1 MQNLRQ
7 PLQPRAEQHACGDCP
22 IRHQAVC
29 ARCEAEDLALLEAA
43 KVFRRYAPGQSI
55 LRAGDRMDFVGSVL
69 TGAACLMHLRPDG
82 RSQMVGLLLPSH
94 FLGRPGRDH
103 AAFDV
108 VALEET
114 ELCCFRRA
122 AFDSILERT
131 PRIGQRLLDMALD
144 ELEAS
149 RAWLTVLGRKTA
161 REKIA
166 SYFIMLHDHDRR
178 LDGADRDAPSRVT
191 LPMTREQMADH
202 LDLTMETVSRQV
214 TALRGDGLLQP
225 VSARVV
231 DLPDPPG
238 LRAVAG
244 G

>member
-7 PLQPRAEQHACGDCP
+7 SPPSRTDQHACADCP

-29 ARCEAEDLALLEAA
+29 ARCEAEDLDMLEQS
-43 KVFRRYAPGQSI
+43 KFFRRFAPGQSI
-55 LRAGDRMDFVGSVL
+55 LRAGDRMDFVASVL
-69 TGAACLMHLRPDG
+69 SGAACLTHLRPDG
-82 RSQMVGLLLPSH
+82 RMQMVGLLLPSD
-94 FLGRPGRDH
+94 FMGRPGRDH
-103 AAFDV
+103 ALYDV

-114 ELCCFRRA
+114 VLCCFRRT
-122 AFDSILERT
+122 AFDALLARN

-149 RAWLTVLGRKTA
+149 RNWLTVLGRKTA

-166 SYFIMLHDHDRR
+166 SFLMLIHDHDRR
-178 LDGADRDAPSRVT
+178 VEGPSRDAVARVA
-191 LPMTREQMADH
+191 LPVTRDQMADH
-202 LDLTMETVSRQV
+202 LDLTMETVSRQI
-214 TALRGDGLLQP
+214 TILR
-225 VSARVV
+225 AERVLV
-231 DLPDPPG
+231 PLTPRLFEIPDPVA

>member
-7 PLQPRAEQHACGDCP
+7 PLQPRAEQHPCADCP

-29 ARCEAEDLALLEAA
+29 ARCEAEDLEMLEAA

-82 RSQMVGLLLPSH
+82 RSQMVGLLLPSD

-103 AAFDV
+103 ALYDV

-122 AFDSILERT
+122 AFDSILERN

-166 SYFIMLHDHDRR
+166 SFVLMIHDHDRR
-178 LDGADRDAPSRVT
+178 VQGPAGPGPVQVA
-191 LPMTREQMADH
+191 LPLTREKMADH

-214 TALRGDGLLQP
+214 TALRAEGLLAP
-225 VSARVV
+225 VTPR
-231 DLPDPPG
+231 LFEIPDAAA

>member
-7 PLQPRAEQHACGDCP
+7 PHTSRAAPQACGECP

-29 ARCEAEDLALLEAA
+29 ARCEAEDLDMLEAA
-43 KVFRRYAPGQSI
+43 KFTRRFAPGQSI
-55 LRAGDRMDFVGSVL
+55 LRAGDRMDFVATVL
-69 TGAACLMHLRPDG
+69 AGAACLMHLRPDG
-82 RSQMVGLLLPSH
+82 RMQMVGLLLPSD

-103 AAFDV
+103 ALYDV

-114 ELCCFRRA
+114 ELCCFRRS
-122 AFDSILERT
+122 AFDTLLARN

-166 SYFIMLHDHDRR
+166 SFILLIHDHDRR
-178 LDGADRDAPSRVT
+178 VQGPAPGGMARVA
-191 LPMTREQMADH
+191 LPVTREQMADH

-214 TALRGDGLLQP
+214 TALRAEGVLAP
-225 VSARVV
+225 VTPRLFDIPDPGALRVV
-231 DLPDPPG
+231 
-238 LRAVAG
+238 AG
-244 G
+244 V